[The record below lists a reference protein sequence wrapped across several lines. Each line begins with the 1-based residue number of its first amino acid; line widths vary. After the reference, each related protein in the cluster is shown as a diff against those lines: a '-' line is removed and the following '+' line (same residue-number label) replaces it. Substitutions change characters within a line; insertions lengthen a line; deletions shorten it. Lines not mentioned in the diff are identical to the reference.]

1 MPRVVADVEL
11 EGLECT
17 DTTCVLSEK
26 QQDLLNKLNCR
37 MFIRA
42 GLAVYLLYENKY
54 LLQPLERIYNLCR
67 RYENGLRCIS
77 VQFKKDRKRKYLYIC
92 LSDVIRLLMNA
103 VEPKP
108 LEAVLRQIEWGLPLA
123 LAQIKGLSNK
133 DREELQFLV
142 YEIIIE
148 KIIPWLE
155 KKGLIQR
162 EQITAIQSAPKQV
175 LRLKK

>member
-37 MFIRA
+37 VFIRSA
-42 GLAVYLLYENKY
+42 LAAYLLYEDKY
-54 LLQPLERIYNLCR
+54 LLASLVRIRDLCR

-77 VQFKKDRKRKYLYIC
+77 VKFRKNSKRGYLYVC
-92 LSDVIRLLMNA
+92 LSDVIRMLMNA
-103 VEPKP
+103 IEPKP
-108 LEAVLRQIEWGLPLA
+108 LDAVLRQIEWGLPLA

-142 YEIIIE
+142 YEIITD

-162 EQITAIQSAPKQV
+162 KQISATQTTPKV
-175 LRLKK
+175 VIRNKP

>member
-1 MPRVVADVEL
+1 LPKVVTDIEL

-37 MFIRA
+37 VFIRA
-42 GLAVYLLYENKY
+42 NLLAYLLYEY
-54 LLQPLERIYNLCR
+54 GVLTYSYPRIRNLCT

-77 VQFKKDRKRKYLYIC
+77 VQLKGYKRRFLFVC
-92 LSDVIRLLMNA
+92 LSDAIRLLMNA

-108 LEAVLRQIEWGLPLA
+108 LDAVLRQIEWGLPLT
-123 LAQIKGLSNK
+123 LAQIKGLSGK
-133 DREELQFLV
+133 DKDELQLLV
-142 YEIIIE
+142 YEIIVD

-162 EQITAIQSAPKQV
+162 EQITAIQVVPKQV
-175 LRLKK
+175 IRFRG